1 MTARVSAVGVYHPRW
16 QDDSG
21 TSVIGPDEDVVTMA
35 VAAGRAALDG
45 VPGGRGQVDRIV
57 LVSRIPDFVEGSTA
71 AVVARGMELP
81 ASVPVE
87 ERLGGPPDALDA
99 LTAARPGTLVVGV
112 DVAPPAVAAAALVGE
127 QGTAVTAGTRT
138 GGSLP
143 MRVHATGRSAA
154 RVYDD
159 PRLLRER
166 GWHHAV
172 EQLGASDGAEVICG
186 IPARELSRI
195 PHGGDRLAAPQAL
208 GAAAPALAL
217 ADLIDHGVTAR
228 LVAVEGQTGLA
239 AEVSPDRAATRV
251 TRDSGPRHTA
261 PGSWAPVHDAEIP
274 FALPAYERA
283 FDAKIGLM
291 AARCECGTVSY
302 PPRALCIECGS
313 TEPTTPVALPRSG
326 EVYTGT
332 TVHAGVPGR
341 WGPYSLAIVQLD
353 DMPVRILVHVTD
365 APPGSVQIGGRG
377 QLVMRL
383 VAEREGVP
391 DYSYGFRPKEAPTEQ
406 NERVVA

>member
-1 MTARVSAVGVYHPRW
+1 M
-16 QDDSG
+16 
-21 TSVIGPDEDVVTMA
+21 IGPDEDVVTMA

-45 VPGGRGQVDRIV
+45 APVGRERVDRIV
-57 LVSRIPDFVEGSTA
+57 LVSRTPDFVEGSTA
-71 AVVARGMELP
+71 AVIARGMNLP
-81 ASVPVE
+81 DSVPVE
-87 ERLGGPPDALDA
+87 ERLGGPADALDA

-112 DVAPPAVAAAALVGE
+112 DVTPPAVAAAAIVGE
-127 QGTAVTAGTRT
+127 QGTAVTAGART

-143 MRVHATGRSAA
+143 MRVHATGRSDV

-166 GWHHAV
+166 GWHHV
-172 EQLGASDGAEVICG
+172 MEQLGAADGAEVVCG
-186 IPARELSRI
+186 IPPKELSRL
-195 PHGGDRLAAPQAL
+195 PHSGDRLAAPPAL
-208 GAAAPALAL
+208 GAAAPLVAL
-217 ADLIDHGVTAR
+217 ADLVDGGLTAR
-228 LVAVEGQTGLA
+228 LVAVEGQTGLTA
-239 AEVSPDRAATRV
+239 DVRPDPAATRV
-251 TRDSGPRHTA
+251 TRDAGPRHTA
-261 PGSWAPVHDAEIP
+261 PESWDPAHDAEIP
-274 FALPAYERA
+274 LALPAYERA
-283 FDAKIGLM
+283 FDAKIGLI

-302 PPRALCIECGS
+302 PPRTLCIECGS
-313 TEPTTPVALPRSG
+313 TEATAPVALPRTG

-353 DMPVRILVHVTD
+353 DVPVRILVHVTD
-365 APPGSVQIGGRG
+365 APAGAVQIEGRG

-391 DYSYGFRPKEAPTEQ
+391 DYSYGFRPEKAPTEQ